1 MSYSDASLQHGM
13 NQLPKTESSATASTV
28 QSPIHIL
35 LLDQHTV
42 VREGLRLLLETR
54 FGFKVVGEAGQSQPA
69 VELAAALKP
78 DIILLE
84 LNLDGELNADI
95 IPALLRAARNAHIIL
110 LTGLSEQPLLQLAVQ
125 MGVMGVVSKNHSGAV
140 LAKAIQKVHAGE
152 VWIDRTMMA
161 DVLATLTR
169 ARLNEQAD
177 PEAARIATLSDR
189 ERQVITLIGEGL
201 KNREIANRLSIS
213 EVTVRHHL
221 TSIYSKLGVADRL
234 ELTIYA
240 YRNGLAA
247 LPT

>member
-1 MSYSDASLQHGM
+1 MSLQPGM
-13 NQLPKTESSATASTV
+13 NKSPTTESSVTGSAA
-28 QSPIHIL
+28 QSSIQIL
-35 LLDQHTV
+35 LLDQHVV

-54 FGFKVVGEAGQSQPA
+54 YGFKVVGEAGQSQPA
-69 VELAAALKP
+69 IELAATLKP
-78 DIILLE
+78 DVILLE
-84 LNLDGELNADI
+84 LNLDGELNTAV
-95 IPALLRAARNAHIIL
+95 IPALLRAAPRARIIL
-110 LTGLSEQPLLQLAVQ
+110 LTGLSEPPLLQLAVQ
-125 MGVMGVVSKNHSGAV
+125 MGVMGVVLKNQNGAV

-152 VWIDRTMMA
+152 VWIDRAMVA

-177 PEAARIATLSDR
+177 PEAARITTLSDR
-189 ERQVITLIGEGL
+189 ERQVIALIGEGL

-221 TSIYSKLGVADRL
+221 TSIYNKLGVADRL